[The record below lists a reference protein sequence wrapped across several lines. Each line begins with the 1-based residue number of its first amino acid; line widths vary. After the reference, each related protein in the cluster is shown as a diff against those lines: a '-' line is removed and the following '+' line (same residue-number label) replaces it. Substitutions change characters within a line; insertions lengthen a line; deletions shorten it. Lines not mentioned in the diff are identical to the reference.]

1 MTSGGCVVAQPHYR
15 INLITLLWWRPDQL
29 SIGANQS
36 QHRPVLRKV
45 AHRPCAA
52 RMTSVNASG
61 RAKELIRGIAN
72 PFNAARERRSG
83 PYCRIRPRSNLATEV
98 T

>member
-52 RMTSVNASG
+52 RMTSVNAPG
-61 RAKELIRGIAN
+61 RAKEPIRGDCQLVQC
-72 PFNAARERRSG
+72 REREEKWSILQN
-83 PYCRIRPRSNLATEV
+83 PPKV
-98 T
+98 